1 MKAGRLLPKY
11 RKRMALIEQGA
22 RLSRHIRLSCVTA
35 KHFGA
40 WVELAGACRT
50 AGVVPIVES

>member
-22 RLSRHIRLSCVTA
+22 RFSRHIRLSCVTT

-40 WVELAGACRT
+40 WVEFAGAC
-50 AGVVPIVES
+50 